1 MRHLDSL
8 SLHKLALA
16 ALIITSTLVIIV
28 ATAWGIRYFA
38 TLHSAQAKG
47 HASNPSAYTIGGFP
61 LSGKLAPDFTLTD
74 QFNQTVTLSSLRGHE
89 VVLAFIDARCKS
101 LCPLTAQIMYNAKS
115 QLAPSAASQIQLV
128 AVNAN
133 PDATSLTEIQSWSIT
148 HGMLRQWLFLTGA
161 AQQLQAVYHLYNVYD
176 AIDANGDSI
185 HDPITFIIDATGHER
200 LYFETLDSNSQAD
213 LKDEVTGLKIG
224 MQQWLP
230 PPGTK

>member
-1 MRHLDSL
+1 MRHSDGFP
-8 SLHKLALA
+8 LHKLALA
-16 ALIITSTLVIIV
+16 ALIVTSTLVIII

-38 TLHSAQAKG
+38 TQHSASPNG
-47 HASNPSAYTIGGFP
+47 HSTNPSDYAIGGFP
-61 LSGKLAPDFTLTD
+61 LSGQLAPDFTLTD
-74 QFNQTVTLSSLRGHE
+74 QFNQSVALSSLRGHE

-115 QLAPSAASQIQLV
+115 QLTSSAASQIQLV

-133 PDATSLTEIQSWSIT
+133 PDATSLTEVQSWSIT
-148 HGMLRQWLFLTGA
+148 HGMLHQWLFLTGTS
-161 AQQLQAVYHLYNVYD
+161 QQLEAIYHLYNVYD
-176 AIDANGDSI
+176 AIDSNGNSI

-213 LKDEVTGLKIG
+213 LKDEETGLKVG

-230 PPGTK
+230 SPGA